1 MVRKKYVYNQKS
13 LRYEPLEKG
22 FVDYA
27 KEVSVILVLSVL
39 MATGFIYTYSWYF
52 DSPEEVQLKND
63 KNQLQTQLHIY
74 GQQLDS
80 IHQYLSEVEDRDDDL
95 YRILLGEDA
104 LEPEIRL
111 AGIGGKS
118 FKFTDDYLISQYD
131 LDKAKARAA
140 VQKSSFDE
148 LTYKAEQLEADL
160 LSRPKI
166 TPIRKSEIVRFTS
179 GFGYRTHP
187 IYHIRKFHEG
197 VDITAVKGTP
207 VYAASEGKV
216 LIAGNMKDGY
226 GNKVVIDHG
235 NGYKTLY
242 AHLDKILV
250 RRGQKVSLAQQI
262 GKVGNTGGSVAS
274 HLHYE
279 VQKNDRVVDPAPYLY
294 SQFSD
299 EEFDQLIALGK

>member
-1 MVRKKYVYNQKS
+1 MVRKKYVYNQKT
-13 LRYEPLEKG
+13 LRYEILNKG

-27 KEVSVILVLSVL
+27 KQVSVILVLSVL
-39 MATGFIYTYSWYF
+39 IATGFIFTYSWYF
-52 DSPEEVQLKND
+52 DSPEETQLKKE
-63 KNQLQTQLHIY
+63 KNHLQTQLYIY

-80 IHQYLSEVEDRDDDL
+80 IHQYLSVVEKRDDDL
-95 YRILLGEDA
+95 YRVLLGENA

-111 AGIGGKS
+111 AGFGGQS
-118 FKFTDDYLISQYD
+118 FEFSDDYMISQYD
-131 LDKAKARAA
+131 LDKAIARAA

-148 LTYKAEQLEADL
+148 LSYKAHEMEADL

-197 VDITAVKGTP
+197 IDITAQKGTP

-216 LIAGNMKDGY
+216 VIAGNMKDGY

-250 RRGQKVSLAQQI
+250 KRGQKVKLAQQI
-262 GKVGNTGGSVAS
+262 GKVGNTGGSVSS

-279 VQKNDRVVDPAPYLY
+279 VHKNDRVVDPVPYLY
-294 SQFSD
+294 SQFSE
-299 EEFDQLIALGK
+299 EEFDELIALGK